1 MILYVFLVLGLGILL
16 AGGKLLVDGASS
28 MALKFGMTPGLIG
41 LTVVAFGTS
50 APELLVSVN
59 AALKG
64 SSDLALGNV
73 IGSNISNISLILGV
87 SAIVYPI
94 AVQPSVLKLDYLV
107 MVVSSLLFF
116 FVSLNGEISNLE
128 GGVFFLLLIGV
139 NLYFISKMKTDS
151 NDEADTEIVP
161 QPIWKGLSFLVLG
174 IVGLYFGSE
183 LLVNNAVTISKT
195 FGVSERIIGVTI
207 VAIGTS
213 LPELV
218 TSIIAAID
226 RKTDLAIGNI
236 LGSNIFNVL
245 CIIGVTSLIQPIQ
258 VSEAFIQKDFF
269 WMLGLTILL
278 LPAMRSKNGLVGWQ
292 GVILVILYCLY
303 VYSIL

>member
-1 MILYVFLVLGLGILL
+1 MILYFFLILGLGILL
-16 AGGKLLVDGASS
+16 AGGKLLVDGASA

-139 NLYFISKMKTDS
+139 NLYFISKMRTDS

>member
-139 NLYFISKMKTDS
+139 NLYFISKTKTDS

>member
-1 MILYVFLVLGLGILL
+1 MILYFFLILGLGILL
-16 AGGKLLVDGASS
+16 AGGKLLVDSASS
-28 MALKFGMTPGLIG
+28 LALKFGMTPGLIG

-94 AVQPSVLKLDYLV
+94 AIQPSVLKLDYLV

-269 WMLGLTILL
+269 WMLGFTTLL

-292 GVILVILYCLY
+292 GIVLVILYGLY